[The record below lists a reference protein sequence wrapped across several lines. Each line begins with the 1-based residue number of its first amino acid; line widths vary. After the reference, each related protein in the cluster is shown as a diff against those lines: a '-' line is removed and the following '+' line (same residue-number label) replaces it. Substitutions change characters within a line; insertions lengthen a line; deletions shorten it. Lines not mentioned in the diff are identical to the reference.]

1 MKNLLFFLSF
11 LFFTQIN
18 FVKAESWDYMSKE
31 QAEALLAYVNK
42 NPFIFNYCDCCNDII
57 PENKVKPKAHLLK
70 IEKME
75 IVPCPFDNTLFS
87 VDVLECTVVATAN
100 VSDGFVSITKTESDD
115 KRKYAIQ
122 WALSLNYCFTL
133 IDFVIP
139 SRLYE
144 AIDYKAE
151 PFDCSGL
158 IEFPD
163 PELVPEHPLK
173 KAYSKYYKSKK

>member
-1 MKNLLFFLSF
+1 MKNLLLFLSF
-11 LFFTQIN
+11 LIFTQISS
-18 FVKAESWDYMSKE
+18 VKADSWDCMSKE

-42 NPFIFNYCDCCNDII
+42 NPFIFYYCDCCFDVS
-57 PENKVKPKAHLLK
+57 ESKVKPKAHLLK

-100 VSDGFVSITKTESDD
+100 VSDGFVSITKTESHD

-139 SRLYE
+139 LRLYE

-163 PELVPEHPLK
+163 PETIPEHPLK
-173 KAYSKYYKSKK
+173 KAYRRYYKSK